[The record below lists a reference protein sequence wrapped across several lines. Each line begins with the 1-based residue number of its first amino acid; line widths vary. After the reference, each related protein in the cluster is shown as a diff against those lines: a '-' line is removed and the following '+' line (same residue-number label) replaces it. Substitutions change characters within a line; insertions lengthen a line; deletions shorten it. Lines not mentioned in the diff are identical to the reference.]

1 LKRYSDR
8 VVVDKGELEEVEL
21 VVVEVRSASRPK
33 VNVKVAMSRP
43 IMVKNWTECW
53 YMKSVHV
60 SHAVRNRDIAYDASR
75 KTHSGK
81 MLVRA
86 RTTETNGLYFI
97 TLRGSMERTKILGL
111 SAKLVIKLVGVYNRS
126 LRIQLGTYNLK
137 EV

>member
-33 VNVKVAMSRP
+33 VNVK
-43 IMVKNWTECW
+43 
-53 YMKSVHV
+53 V

-97 TLRGSMERTKILGL
+97 TLRRSMERTKILGL